1 MADGQTGRA
10 LIAYLCVKM
19 RIMKKTFLLLSLL
32 FLGSQAK
39 SQVWLE
45 LVGRGMYGLRG
56 FYNQTIIDDRN
67 HNYHLSTAP
76 AFGGGLG
83 LNLGDMHGINLEA
96 LWATNRQS
104 FDFDDGNNTLL
115 TNKIEWKTLEAVLLY
130 RLYTGASYLEIGPK
144 WVMLRGITQSL
155 DEVPLADV
163 AKSYAQAYPAAVLG
177 VGGFLAGSSDF
188 SLRIGLRVEYAFTDF
203 VTESGKAANYPA
215 PYVVPPYD
223 ALSSTNPFSASVYL
237 EFNLPIGGIAK
248 AGCGQRAFILGGR

>member
-1 MADGQTGRA
+1 
-10 LIAYLCVKM
+10 
-19 RIMKKTFLLLSLL
+19 MKKNLFLLSFLLLA
-32 FLGSQAK
+32 LGARG
-39 SQVWLE
+39 QVWLE

-76 AFGGGLG
+76 AFGGGIG
-83 LNLGDMHGINLEA
+83 LNLGDVHGINVEA

-115 TNKIEWKTLEAVLLY
+115 TNQVEWKTLETVLLY

-144 WVMLRGITQSL
+144 WVMLRSITQSIN
-155 DEVPLADV
+155 EMVLADV
-163 AKSYAQAYPAAVLG
+163 AKSYQQAYPAAVLG

-188 SLRIGLRVEYAFTDF
+188 SLRIGVRVEYAFTDWT
-203 VTESGKAANYPA
+203 TESGRSANYPA

-223 ALSSTNPFSASVYL
+223 ELSSTNPFSASVYL
-237 EFNLPIGGIAK
+237 EFNLPVGGVAK
-248 AGCGQRAFILGGR
+248 AGCGQRTFIFGGR